1 MFAGYSGADE
11 VLATLSPQL
20 PFPGPAE
27 RPVLACKDGCAT
39 YYSSGLNGGKTADG
53 GRLNNAKLTAAHR
66 SYPFGTVVRVT
77 RVKTGKFVEVRVTDR
92 LPSTR
97 TNNKLGIIID
107 LTHAAAS
114 KLDMMRDGRV
124 KVKVEVLEW
133 GGKKGK
139 ENEKEKE
146 LIAKS

>member
-1 MFAGYSGADE
+1 
-11 VLATLSPQL
+11 
-20 PFPGPAE
+20 
-27 RPVLACKDGCAT
+27 VLACKDGCAT
-39 YYSSGLNGGKTADG
+39 YYSRSLNGGKTADG
-53 GRLNNAKLTAAHR
+53 GRLDNSRLTAAHH

-97 TNNKLGIIID
+97 TNNRLGIIID

-114 KLDMMRDGRV
+114 KLDMIRDGRV

-133 GGKKGK
+133 GGSKGK
-139 ENEKEKE
+139 GKEKE